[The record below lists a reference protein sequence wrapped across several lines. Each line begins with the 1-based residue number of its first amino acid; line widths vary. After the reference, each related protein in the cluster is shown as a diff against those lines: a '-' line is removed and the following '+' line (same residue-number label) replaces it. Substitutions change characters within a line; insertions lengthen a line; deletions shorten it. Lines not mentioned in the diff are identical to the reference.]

1 MLTAKAS
8 HLHLVALIVAVP
20 RKTDISLSTFKVKF
34 RNFATLVCVS
44 FPFEADPLTPYVQ
57 IHTKRI
63 A

>member
-8 HLHLVALIVAVP
+8 HLHLVTPIVAVP
-20 RKTDISLSTFKVKF
+20 RKTDMSLSTFKVKF

-44 FPFEADPLTPYVQ
+44 FPSEADLSIPYVQ